1 MSQKPRT
8 TIREKKRQK
17 HKMNGEVEGKWNEKT
32 YGGG

>member
-8 TIREKKRQK
+8 TIREKRDKNTK
-17 HKMNGEVEGKWNEKT
+17 WNGELEGKWNEKT